1 MEQFLYQTIPLRKN
15 FAFDMTDAEQEII
28 EEHFQYLKKLTS
40 DSIVYLAGPVT
51 DGSFGIV
58 VFDAESKDFARAIME
73 NDPAVKGGV
82 MGAKLYP
89 FRVSLFR
96 GRD

>member
-1 MEQFLYQTIPLRKN
+1 MEQFLYKTIPLRKN
-15 FAFDMTDAEQEII
+15 FAFDMTEAESSKM
-28 EEHFQYLKKLTS
+28 EEHFQYLKRLTS
-40 DSIVYLAGPVT
+40 EGVVYLAGPVT

-58 VFDAESKDFARAIME
+58 VFDAESEDAARTIME
-73 NDPAVKGGV
+73 NDPAVKAGV

>member
-1 MEQFLYQTIPLRKN
+1 MEQFLYKTIPPRVDFRSN
-15 FAFDMTDAEQEII
+15 MTDAEQQII

-58 VFDAESKDFARAIME
+58 VFDAESIDFARKIME
-73 NDPAVKGGV
+73 NDPAVKAGL
-82 MGAKLYP
+82 MSAELFP